1 MVIFTDGSCLGN
13 GKENSSGGFG
23 VVVLDNNLNLIDAIS
38 HKELFTTNN
47 RMELKAIAYAFIK
60 YGSKTNPPLVYSDSA
75 YCVNTF
81 NDWMFRWE
89 KNNWIKSDKKTPEN
103 LDIIQTYYDWYKQ
116 GYRINLQKVKGH
128 SGVLWN
134 EVADALATGRMN
146 PQEVMEKYGKKE

>member
-1 MVIFTDGSCLGN
+1 MIIFTDGSCLAN
-13 GKENSSGGFG
+13 GQTNNSGGFG
-23 VVVLDNNLNLIDAIS
+23 VVILDNDLNVIDAVS
-38 HKELFTTNN
+38 HTELNTTNN

-81 NDWMFRWE
+81 NDWMFRWAN
-89 KNNWIKSDKKTPEN
+89 NNWIKSDKKVPEN
-103 LDIIQTYYDWYKQ
+103 LDIIQCYYEWYQK

-134 EVADALATGRMN
+134 ELADLLATGKIS
-146 PQEVMEKYGKKE
+146 PEEVVKKYGRK